1 MPRMIRITRETFPEA
16 AEALGRADPD
26 FKRLVKEHG
35 LPGLRTR
42 PSGFNTV
49 LNVIAGQQVST
60 HAARAIMGRMKAV
73 AHPMTP
79 EIFLGLSD
87 AELGAIGFSRAKMS
101 YGRGI
106 AQAILDGSF
115 SFRRVARMA
124 DDEEA
129 IAEMV
134 KLKGIGRWSAEVYLL
149 FALRRPDLWPVDD
162 LGVVTGFARLKGMKA
177 LPTKK
182 AMMEAGERY
191 RPWRSAAARL
201 LWHYVHATKKSGGG
215 I

>member
-1 MPRMIRITRETFPEA
+1 MPAMIRITRETFPEA
-16 AEALGRADPD
+16 AEELGRLDPD
-26 FKRLVKEHG
+26 FRKLVKDHG
-35 LPGLRTR
+35 LPGLRSR

-60 HAARAIMGRMKAV
+60 HAARAIMARMKAV

-79 EIFLGLSD
+79 EILLSLSD
-87 AELGAIGFSRAKMS
+87 AELGTIGFSRAKMS
-101 YGRGI
+101 YARGI
-106 AQAILDGSF
+106 AQAIQAGEF

-124 DDEEA
+124 DEDA
-129 IAEMV
+129 IAEMI

-162 LGVVTGFARLKGMKA
+162 LGVLTGFARLKGMKA

-182 AMMEAGERY
+182 AMQEAGERY
-191 RPWRSAAARL
+191 RPWRSVAARL
-201 LWHYVHATKKSGGG
+201 LWHYVHATRKSGGG

>member
-1 MPRMIRITRETFPEA
+1 MSAKINLEVMATA
-16 AEALGRADPD
+16 AEALGKLDPD
-26 FKRLVKEHG
+26 FKRLVRDHG
-35 LPGLRTR
+35 LPGLRSR

-79 EIFLGLSD
+79 EILLALSD

-101 YGRGI
+101 YARGI
-106 AQAILDGSF
+106 AEAIQGGTF
-115 SFRRVARMA
+115 SFRKVARMA
-124 DDEEA
+124 DEEA
-129 IAEMV
+129 IAEMI

-162 LGVVTGFARLKGMKA
+162 LGVLTGFARLKNMSA
-177 LPTKK
+177 LPTRK

-191 RPWRSAAARL
+191 RPWRSVAARL